1 MIDWR
6 EGEQMSAKEAKEIEE
21 KAVWLMMKAFSDDVE
36 GGRIARHFDD
46 GAAIA
51 SLCVALGQSFR
62 VMPEVKDFYLSPEH
76 FADCVRTMVLEIAR
90 EPGDFPFD

>member
-6 EGEQMSAKEAKEIEE
+6 AGEKMSVKEAKEINE
-21 KAVWLMMKAFSDDVE
+21 KAVWLMMKAFSDDV
-36 GGRIARHFDD
+36 GSGMIARHFDD

-51 SLCVALGQSFR
+51 ALCCALGQAFR

-76 FADCVRTMVLEIAR
+76 FADCVRTMVLEVSR